1 MCLFAS
7 PCPPDLYHHMRRNLR
22 SGKLG
27 ELMFLTTLDNKLE
40 LLANVAACYLHFSS
54 CLCCHEGS
62 SKPPRESWRN
72 SQGHRELIRE
82 IMIIVSVIFQEVLAN
97 KRGPWRLLISKFQSS
112 FTNWGEKSRFHKP
125 KTSPMTTVQSLEGN
139 MKRKV
144 DWKNLEE
151 STVVKEQSVSY

>member
-1 MCLFAS
+1 MVMVLGNEVFMCLFAS
-7 PCPPDLYHHMRRNLR
+7 PCPPDLYYHVRRNLR

-27 ELMFLTTLDNKLE
+27 ELIFLTTLDNKLE

-82 IMIIVSVIFQEVLAN
+82 IMIIVSDIFKKSWQIREALGDCSLAN
-97 KRGPWRLLISKFQSS
+97 FSPVLQI
-112 FTNWGEKSRFHKP
+112 GEK
-125 KTSPMTTVQSLEGN
+125 
-139 MKRKV
+139 KV
-144 DWKNLEE
+144 DFTSL
-151 STVVKEQSVSY
+151 TPHQ